1 MLFFGVAAYYPILGK
16 YYKELGFSGTQI
28 GILFSAATF
37 ITMLVQPLWGA
48 ICKKLGNC
56 KSSFIVIHIAI
67 IFIALFL
74 PFIKLLASFN
84 SHVHT
89 FHISMW
95 FISFVGHYDL

>member
-56 KSSFIVIHIAI
+56 KSSFILMNKVCIWTK
-67 IFIALFL
+67 IFS
-74 PFIKLLASFN
+74 KN
-84 SHVHT
+84 TSH
-89 FHISMW
+89 F
-95 FISFVGHYDL
+95 